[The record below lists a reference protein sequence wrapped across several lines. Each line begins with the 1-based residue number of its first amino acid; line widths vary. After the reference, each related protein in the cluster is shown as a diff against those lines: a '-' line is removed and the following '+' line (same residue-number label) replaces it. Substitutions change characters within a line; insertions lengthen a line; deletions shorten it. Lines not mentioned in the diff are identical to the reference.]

1 MRRNTTD
8 ELLKAHVKKSIEVKD
23 ALHTC
28 AYEIDKAAGIMLSA
42 IQAGN
47 KILLCGNGGSASNA
61 DHFASDLTGTLS
73 RSAKERPAIPAI
85 ALSSNS
91 TVITAIGNNRGFE
104 RVFSRQIEA
113 LGAKGDVFV
122 IFTTSG
128 NSPNILAAVQAAK
141 QKEMRVIGITG
152 ATGGGLVPH
161 CDACIRIPSNEQFL
175 VQEAHVL
182 VQHVL
187 VEYIE
192 GCVCEE

>member
-1 MRRNTTD
+1 MRRNMPE

-23 ALHTC
+23 NLGSC
-28 AYEIDKAAGIMLSA
+28 AYEVGKAAGILLSA

-47 KILLCGNGGSASNA
+47 KILTCGNGGSASNA
-61 DHFASDLTGTLS
+61 DHFASDLLGTLS
-73 RSAKERPAIPAI
+73 LLSKKRPAIPAI

-104 RVFSRQIEA
+104 RVFSRQVDA
-113 LGAKGDVFV
+113 LGAKGDVFL

-128 NSPNILAAVQAAK
+128 NSPNLLAAVQSAR
-141 QKEMRVIGITG
+141 QKEMHVIGITG

-161 CDACIRIPSNEQFL
+161 CDACIRIPSNEQYL

-182 VQHVL
+182 IQHVL
-187 VEYIE
+187 IEYIE

>member
-1 MRRNTTD
+1 MRRNTPE

-23 ALHTC
+23 NLGSCT
-28 AYEIDKAAGIMLSA
+28 YELEKAAGILLSA
-42 IQAGN
+42 IQSGN
-47 KILLCGNGGSASNA
+47 KVLICGNGGSASNA
-61 DHFASDLTGTLS
+61 DHFASDLLGTLS
-73 RSAKERPAIPAI
+73 QLSKKRPAIPAI

-104 RVFSRQIEA
+104 RVFSRQVDA

-128 NSPNILAAVQAAK
+128 NSPNLLAAVQSARL
-141 QKEMRVIGITG
+141 KEMHVIGLTG

-187 VEYIE
+187 VEYLE

>member
-1 MRRNTTD
+1 MRRNTPE
-8 ELLKAHVKKSIEVKD
+8 ELLKAHVKKSIDVKD
-23 ALHTC
+23 NLHTC
-28 AYEIDKAAGIMLSA
+28 AYEVEKAANLLLSA

-47 KILLCGNGGSASNA
+47 KVLVCGNGGSASNA

-73 RSAKERPAIPAI
+73 PLSKKRPAIPAI
-85 ALSSNS
+85 SLSINS

-104 RVFSRQIEA
+104 RVFSRQVDA

-128 NSPNILAAVQAAK
+128 NSPNLLAAVQSAR
-141 QKEMRVIGITG
+141 QKEMHVVALTG

-161 CDACIRIPSNEQFL
+161 CDACIRVPSAEQYL

-182 VQHVL
+182 IQHVL

-192 GCVCEE
+192 GCMCEE